1 MGEIRLFW
9 LNLFWWLQAIL
20 WSVYREY
27 NESYGQEYR
36 TILFAAV
43 DYTAKTAKP
52 EYRQGQCRPGKLCFP
67 RALNHGEPWACV
79 EFMIQKK
86 KKKKKKKLGLN
97 YWLSYFQVETGSTAM
112 VFPMDIDI
120 ISTWDSTVSEKRQN
134 KMIRLWMG
142 VLSAGK
148 RRREFL
154 LLMSME
160 TRPSLVWCCKRITAS
175 NKNIIVG

>member
-1 MGEIRLFW
+1 MECISRIQWKLRPRVSNNSLCCGW
-9 LNLFWWLQAIL
+9 LYCQDSQAGVSTGTMPTRKTML
-20 WSVYREY
+20 PSCFKSWRTLGLRWVYD
-27 NESYGQEYR
+27 
-36 TILFAAV
+36 T
-43 DYTAKTAKP
+43 K
-52 EYRQGQCRPGKLCFP
+52 
-67 RALNHGEPWACV
+67 
-79 EFMIQKK
+79 KK

>member
-1 MGEIRLFW
+1 M
-9 LNLFWWLQAIL
+9 

-86 KKKKKKKLGLN
+86 KKKKKKKTGPQLLTQLFPSGNRLN
-97 YWLSYFQVETGSTAM
+97 GNGFSHGYRHY
-112 VFPMDIDI
+112 
-120 ISTWDSTVSEKRQN
+120 
-134 KMIRLWMG
+134 
-142 VLSAGK
+142 
-148 RRREFL
+148 
-154 LLMSME
+154 
-160 TRPSLVWCCKRITAS
+160 
-175 NKNIIVG
+175 